1 MNSLGQV
8 KERVKIT
15 DRFESILNKFVTPFK
30 FGIWI
35 CACFCNVLACVLAIL
50 LFIELLHIWILL
62 FFFFFF
68 INLRMRELIDRARLN
83 EYMKRADSG
92 NRAGS
97 LFKNKP
103 ARQNEPAPFQLPL
116 RNSEA
121 ISTELT
127 TDCRVGLKM
136 MQNSVLRYKRA
147 SSPHVITLEQL
158 NCFFFRKL
166 N

>member
-1 MNSLGQV
+1 
-8 KERVKIT
+8 
-15 DRFESILNKFVTPFK
+15 
-30 FGIWI
+30 
-35 CACFCNVLACVLAIL
+35 
-50 LFIELLHIWILL
+50 
-62 FFFFFF
+62 
-68 INLRMRELIDRARLN
+68 MRELIDRARLN